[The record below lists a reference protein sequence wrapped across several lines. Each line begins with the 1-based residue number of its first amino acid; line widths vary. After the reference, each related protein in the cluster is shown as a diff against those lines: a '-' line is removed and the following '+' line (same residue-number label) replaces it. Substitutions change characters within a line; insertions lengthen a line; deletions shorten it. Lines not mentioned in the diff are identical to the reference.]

1 MKALIFP
8 GQGSQFEGM
17 GKDLYESSDQAKKIF
32 NNSNNI
38 LGFDITDV
46 MFNGSKDDLKKTDI
60 TQPAIFIHSYVCYE
74 LGKVRRPDAYAGHSL
89 GEFTALVCS
98 GSLSF
103 EDGLGLVLER
113 ARAMNSACSESDS
126 TMAAILGLEDDLVKK
141 ICKDFDDIDPAN
153 FNCNGQVVISGS
165 SETMP
170 TVCDVFKEN
179 GAKAIPLMVG
189 GGFHSKYMEPA
200 KSKLEDAINSMTFAK
215 PNAPIYQNVD
225 SKGNED
231 INLIKENLISQL
243 TSPVLWTQTINN
255 MISDNINL
263 FIECGPGR
271 VLQGLVKKINRDI
284 NFRGHSIESITDT
297 IIRRMDDYVY
307 YIVPQFSR
315 THINFQRVPTV
326 DTSNPFGYSKIPE
339 EEESFIVIKFNARIN
354 TIEYQDIISEIPG
367 FMTRQDTIVVPG
379 ARGSD
384 AMKIILGPRIQEL
397 VEAGRIKRSKI

>member
-32 NNSNNI
+32 DNSNNI

-74 LGKVRRPDAYAGHSL
+74 LGNIKRPDAYAGHSL

-103 EDGLGLVLER
+103 EDGLCLVLER
-113 ARAMNSACSESDS
+113 ARAMSSACSESDS
-126 TMAAILGLEDDLVKK
+126 TMAAILGLEDNIVKR
-141 ICKDFDDIDPAN
+141 ICEDFDDIEAAN

-165 SETMP
+165 TESMP
-170 TVCDVFKEN
+170 NACQVLKEI
-179 GAKAIPLMVG
+179 GAKAIPLSVG
-189 GGFHSKYMEPA
+189 GGFHSKFMEPA
-200 KSKLEDAINSMTFAK
+200 KTKLEDAINSVNFTK

-225 SKGNED
+225 AQDNQD

-255 MISDNINL
+255 MISGGVDL

-271 VLQGLVKKINRDI
+271 VLQGLVKKINRKI
-284 NFRGHSIESITDT
+284 STESI
-297 IIRRMDDYVY
+297 
-307 YIVPQFSR
+307 
-315 THINFQRVPTV
+315 
-326 DTSNPFGYSKIPE
+326 
-339 EEESFIVIKFNARIN
+339 
-354 TIEYQDIISEIPG
+354 
-367 FMTRQDTIVVPG
+367 
-379 ARGSD
+379 
-384 AMKIILGPRIQEL
+384 
-397 VEAGRIKRSKI
+397 